1 MTSAPAQNDFDLRAQ
16 CPRWLSSHG
25 PASPAAV
32 LGALQ
37 QTAAAELAPDY
48 YGVGGAVQALEAET
62 GKLLGK
68 PSASFVIKGM
78 IAQTALL
85 RTVTEARPGAV
96 VVPKLGHMAVD
107 EADAIRH
114 LLNAEVIELD
124 AEQGFTED
132 DLAAL
137 DRPIAVCVVELPVRR
152 AAYRLMPFSEL
163 QRISDWCRTND
174 VHLHIDGARLWEAS
188 ASYGVSLAEIG
199 ALADTVYVSF
209 YKGLGALA
217 GAVLAGEQALLA
229 RYAVWKKRFGGDLHT
244 AYPFAISALDGLE
257 KRLPKMPGYLARAR
271 QLAAAF
277 AAQGFEV
284 VPAVPNVNAFQ
295 VILPGDPATLAEANR
310 TYARQTGIWLFNA
323 FLPADKP
330 GFARTEV
337 VIGDAA
343 EQYRDE
349 EAVGWVQ
356 AMVAA
361 SSNLALPPGFP

>member
-1 MTSAPAQNDFDLRAQ
+1 MTPAPILNDFDLRAQ

-37 QTAAAELAPDY
+37 QTAAADLAPDY

-68 PSASFVIKGM
+68 SAASFVIKGM
-78 IAQTALL
+78 IAQTGLL
-85 RTVTEARPGAV
+85 RMVTEVKHGAV

-107 EADAIRH
+107 EAEAIRH
-114 LLNAEVIELD
+114 LLNAEVIELGD
-124 AEQGFTED
+124 QHGFSAD

-137 DRPIAVCVVELPVRR
+137 DRPIAVCVVELPLRR

-163 QRISDWCRTND
+163 QRISDWCRANS
-174 VHLHIDGARLWEAS
+174 VHLHIDGARLWEAA
-188 ASYGVSLAEIG
+188 ASYGLSLAEIS

-217 GAVLAGEQALLA
+217 GAVLAGDHDLMN

-257 KRLPKMPGYLARAR
+257 QRLPKMPGYLARAR

-277 AAQGFEV
+277 AAQGFEI
-284 VPAVPNVNAFQ
+284 VPAVPDVNAFQ

-323 FLPADKP
+323 FLPAEKP
-330 GFARTEV
+330 GFVRTEV

-343 EQYRDE
+343 EQYGDE

-356 AMVAA
+356 NML
-361 SSNLALPPGFP
+361 SNRN